1 MIYNTDAMEQMKNP
15 LSPVKMVR
23 ESYSRW
29 LQKNITEVQVQ
40 FKDEEPAWI
49 PLSTYEAIPG
59 INLASEESR
68 YWNGELEGEEF
79 EKALQKYGYEYTQI
93 PSRY

>member
-1 MIYNTDAMEQMKNP
+1 MIHTTDAMRQMNNP

-23 ESYSRW
+23 ETYSKW

-49 PLSTYEAIPG
+49 PYTTR
-59 INLASEESR
+59 LA
-68 YWNGELEGEEF
+68 NVKPLPLKVTG
-79 EKALQKYGYEYTQI
+79 LQLT
-93 PSRY
+93 